1 MHVLVFEPKFVG
13 HFLGFAAA
21 TANAFAELGCH
32 VTMLLPTQARDTE
45 QAKIKL
51 VNLPDN
57 VDVRF
62 EIDVPKLYQKWVN
75 AKFETEALSIALDN
89 IAVDHLVLPSGDFV
103 LTGLLKNAALRRRLK
118 SLPGVDLVMHNCQQ
132 VYPELGVRQRCKCIL
147 DRLTVSLAKGI
158 RLLTVDPYATSSA
171 SVSHMA
177 LYGNPVQP
185 LPHFREVPANP
196 PSMPEARRRL
206 GLPSTGKILGSV
218 GDLGRRKGTELLIHS
233 FARSEPEQYQ
243 YLALFGLLS
252 GTAKQA
258 LREHQSLVDSGQIIF
273 RDSFVS
279 NLDFEDFFYAMDA
292 LWAGFPHQ
300 VGIASTQL
308 YAAEANRPVISSSYG
323 AVGWLTEEF
332 GLGRAFPG
340 KLDAMTQA
348 ISRFFDSE
356 DWRPDPEGRE
366 RLLSYHTTEN
376 FNRHLTA
383 ALRKRLPPL
392 TTPKQPALAEEVR

>member
-13 HFLGFAAA
+13 HFLGFAAV

-32 VTMLLPTQARDTE
+32 VTILLPAQARDTE

-51 VNLPDN
+51 ADLPEN
-57 VDVRF
+57 VEVRF

-89 IAVDHLVLPSGDFV
+89 IAIDHLVLPSGDFI

-132 VYPELGVRQRCKCIL
+132 VYPELGIRQRCKCIL

-158 RLLTVDPYATSSA
+158 RLLTVDPYATSPA

-196 PSMPEARRRL
+196 PSMSEARRRL

-218 GDLGRRKGTELLIHS
+218 GDLGRRKGTELLINS
-233 FARSEPEQYQ
+233 FAGSNPGPNQ

-252 GTAKQA
+252 GTAKQT

-279 NLDFEDFFYAMDA
+279 NRDFEDFFYAMNA

-308 YAAEANRPVISSSYG
+308 YAAEANRPVISSNYG

-348 ISRFFDSE
+348 ITWFFGSE
-356 DWRPDPEGRE
+356 DWHPDQAGRE
-366 RLLSYHTTEN
+366 RLLNCHTTEN

-383 ALRKRLPPL
+383 ALRTRLPARNP
-392 TTPKQPALAEEVR
+392 PKQPALAEEVR

>member
-13 HFLGFAAA
+13 HFLGFAAV

-32 VTMLLPTQARDTE
+32 VTMLLPKQARDTE

-51 VNLPDN
+51 ADLPEN
-57 VDVRF
+57 VEVRF

-75 AKFETEALSIALDN
+75 AKFETEALSIAFDN
-89 IAVDHLVLPSGDFV
+89 IAIDHLVLPSGDFI

-118 SLPGVDLVMHNCQQ
+118 LLPGVDLVMHNCQQ

-185 LPHFREVPANP
+185 LPHFREVPVNP
-196 PSMPEARRRL
+196 PSMSEARQRL

-218 GDLGRRKGTELLIHS
+218 GDLGRRKGTELLINS
-233 FARSEPEQYQ
+233 FAGSNPGPNQ

-252 GTAKQA
+252 GTAKQT
-258 LREHQSLVDSGQIIF
+258 LREHQSLVDSGQVIF

-279 NLDFEDFFYAMDA
+279 NRDFKDFFYAMNA

-308 YAAEANRPVISSSYG
+308 YAAEANRPVISSNYG

-348 ISRFFDSE
+348 ISWFFGSE
-356 DWRPDPEGRE
+356 DWRPNSEGRE
-366 RLLSYHTTEN
+366 RLLNYHTTEN

-383 ALRKRLPPL
+383 ALRKRLPPR
-392 TTPKQPALAEEVR
+392 TPPKQPALAEKVR